1 MEDVDTGV
9 LEEPRRKL
17 RETKEVMGGG
27 GAILLGVAVAS
38 FGRRCCLVWASLLP
52 LLGVAGFFL
61 YVVLLL

>member
-27 GAILLGVAVAS
+27 GAMM
-38 FGRRCCLVWASLLP
+38 LVTADSQQR
-52 LLGVAGFFL
+52 
-61 YVVLLL
+61 

>member
-27 GAILLGVAVAS
+27 GAMMIVTADSQHCSEDNMSWIFLGVGDARNGGCS
-38 FGRRCCLVWASLLP
+38 LFGD
-52 LLGVAGFFL
+52 F
-61 YVVLLL
+61 